1 MFSTAHPSFYATK
14 DGNGS
19 GSKREHVAEPPGI
32 GAGRPLDFPEAPA
45 KQVLAIA
52 TSASTS
58 AAVVATFNAT
68 TFAKVDPPPPL
79 VPPGDRQQQG

>member
-1 MFSTAHPSFYATK
+1 MLDRKEFPAIRIVIGCAAAAY
-14 DGNGS
+14 
-19 GSKREHVAEPPGI
+19 VAGQH
-32 GAGRPLDFPEAPA
+32 LDFPKAPA

-58 AAVVATFNAT
+58 AAVVTTFNTT

-79 VPPGDRQQQG
+79 VPPGDRQQQR

>member
-1 MFSTAHPSFYATK
+1 MIDRKEFPAI
-14 DGNGS
+14 
-19 GSKREHVAEPPGI
+19 GI
-32 GAGRPLDFPEAPA
+32 VIGCAAGAYLAGQHLQFPEAPA

-58 AAVVATFNAT
+58 AAVVTTFNTT

-79 VPPGDRQQQG
+79 VPPGDRRQQG